1 MRPSLVDAG
10 ILTERPLRLQGA
22 RPIAARRPGPGLPL
36 PRLGDRIE
44 FLDGASPLPFSSEE
58 DIMKGDPKLIKVLNS
73 LLADELTAINQY
85 MVHSEMCDNWGYDK
99 LHKTIEKRAIDEMK
113 HAEKLIGRILF
124 LEGLPI
130 VSDLKKL
137 FIGADVPKMFASD
150 HKAEDGAI
158 KSYNEAIILAGSL
171 KDYATREILE
181 SILKDEDAHIDG
193 IEEVLDQIGQMGLQI
208 FLTTQVG

>member
-1 MRPSLVDAG
+1 
-10 ILTERPLRLQGA
+10 
-22 RPIAARRPGPGLPL
+22 
-36 PRLGDRIE
+36 
-44 FLDGASPLPFSSEE
+44 
-58 DIMKGDPKLIKVLNS
+58 MKGDPKLITVLNS
-73 LLADELTAINQY
+73 LLAHELTAVNQY

-99 LHKTIEKRAIDEMK
+99 LHKTIEARAVAEMK

-124 LEGLPI
+124 LDGLPV

-137 FIGADVPKMFASD
+137 FIGADIPKMFVFD
-150 HKAEDGAI
+150 HKAEEDAI
-158 KSYNEAIILAGSL
+158 KSYNDAIILAGSL

-193 IEEVLDQIGQMGLQI
+193 IEEIQDQISQMGLQI

>member
-1 MRPSLVDAG
+1 LK
-10 ILTERPLRLQGA
+10 
-22 RPIAARRPGPGLPL
+22 
-36 PRLGDRIE
+36 
-44 FLDGASPLPFSSEE
+44 SPTEE
-58 DIMKGDPKLIKVLNS
+58 DIMKGDPKLIKALNA

-85 MVHSEMCDNWGYDK
+85 MVHSEMCANWGYDK
-99 LHKTIEKRAIDEMK
+99 LHKGMEKRAISEMK

-130 VSDLKKL
+130 VSELRKL
-137 FIGADVPKMFASD
+137 RIGADIPKMFVNDRIS
-150 HKAEDGAI
+150 ENGAI
-158 KSYNEAIILAGSL
+158 KAYNEAIVLAGSV

-193 IEEVLDQIGQMGLQI
+193 IEEVQDQIGQMGLQI